1 MVANE
6 TKQSQELAKRLWA
19 IANDLRGN
27 MNAAKFQNYILGVI
41 FYRYLSEHTENYM
54 DDLLKNDGISYQEA
68 LADPDYTETVKEWSL
83 EHLGYIMEPKNLWGA
98 LIDSIK
104 AGQFSIEDFEKAI
117 NALVGSTV
125 GQDSEAAFYK
135 LFDDM
140 NLQDK
145 DLGREAGKK
154 GGEYFTPTC
163 ASTLVAR
170 LATVGLDEIASAC
183 DPCAGSASLLLEVK
197 KHLGKQ
203 KVGHY
208 YAQELNGSTYN
219 LLRMNL
225 LMHGVPYKE
234 FTTYNDDTLRVD
246 NFDKK
251 KTEQFT
257 VQVSNP
263 PYSLKWAAPKAM
275 EDDPR
280 YSAAGVLAPKSYA
293 DLAFL
298 EHMVYHMADDG
309 RIAVLLPHGVLFR
322 GGAEKKIRE
331 YLIGALN
338 VVDAVIGLPSNLFHG
353 TEIPVC
359 ILVLKKKRNGNSD
372 NILFVNAS
380 SCFTPEKT
388 KNILSDADID
398 RIVDTY
404 VARENISRFATKV
417 PLSVV
422 TDDNDYNMNINRYVD
437 TFDPEPVVDL
447 DAVQSKLVLA
457 DEKGTKAL
465 TKVNAML
472 AELGLK
478 GLRSDVVQKIFSQE
492 IRFRADDGSEFPAPF
507 LFLRCLTKLP
517 RGTAK
522 RLSNWC

>member
-1 MVANE
+1 M
-6 TKQSQELAKRLWA
+6 
-19 IANDLRGN
+19 
-27 MNAAKFQNYILGVI
+27 
-41 FYRYLSEHTENYM
+41 
-54 DDLLKNDGISYQEA
+54 
-68 LADPDYTETVKEWSL
+68 
-83 EHLGYIMEPKNLWGA
+83 
-98 LIDSIK
+98 
-104 AGQFSIEDFEKAI
+104 
-117 NALVGSTV
+117 
-125 GQDSEAAFYK
+125 
-135 LFDDM
+135 
-140 NLQDK
+140 
-145 DLGREAGKK
+145 
-154 GGEYFTPTC
+154 
-163 ASTLVAR
+163 
-170 LATVGLDEIASAC
+170 GLDEIASAC

-359 ILVLKKKRNGNSD
+359 ILVLKK
-372 NILFVNAS
+372 NATA
-380 SCFTPEKT
+380 TPT
-388 KNILSDADID
+388 TSYLSMQAH
-398 RIVDTY
+398 
-404 VARENISRFATKV
+404 
-417 PLSVV
+417 
-422 TDDNDYNMNINRYVD
+422 
-437 TFDPEPVVDL
+437 
-447 DAVQSKLVLA
+447 
-457 DEKGTKAL
+457 AL
-465 TKVNAML
+465 L
-472 AELGLK
+472 PRR
-478 GLRSDVVQKIFSQE
+478 LRIFSPTQ
-492 IRFRADDGSEFPAPF
+492 ISTVLWTPMLPVRIFPG
-507 LFLRCLTKLP
+507 LLP
-517 RGTAK
+517 RFHS
-522 RLSNWC
+522 LW

>member
-1 MVANE
+1 MR
-6 TKQSQELAKRLWA
+6 S
-19 IANDLRGN
+19 
-27 MNAAKFQNYILGVI
+27 
-41 FYRYLSEHTENYM
+41 
-54 DDLLKNDGISYQEA
+54 
-68 LADPDYTETVKEWSL
+68 
-83 EHLGYIMEPKNLWGA
+83 
-98 LIDSIK
+98 
-104 AGQFSIEDFEKAI
+104 
-117 NALVGSTV
+117 
-125 GQDSEAAFYK
+125 
-135 LFDDM
+135 
-140 NLQDK
+140 
-145 DLGREAGKK
+145 
-154 GGEYFTPTC
+154 C
-163 ASTLVAR
+163 
-170 LATVGLDEIASAC
+170 
-183 DPCAGSASLLLEVK
+183 
-197 KHLGKQ
+197 
-203 KVGHY
+203 
-208 YAQELNGSTYN
+208 STYN

-422 TDDNDYNMNINRYVD
+422 TDDNDYNIVN
-437 TFDPEPVVDL
+437 
-447 DAVQSKLVLA
+447 
-457 DEKGTKAL
+457 KG
-465 TKVNAML
+465 
-472 AELGLK
+472 
-478 GLRSDVVQKIFSQE
+478 
-492 IRFRADDGSEFPAPF
+492 
-507 LFLRCLTKLP
+507 
-517 RGTAK
+517 
-522 RLSNWC
+522 